1 MFITNKE
8 IAKEVLV
15 KIKFLTKK
23 QKDELLE
30 LLLNCEETN
39 YWFEE

>member
-1 MFITNKE
+1 MIITNKE
-8 IAKEVLV
+8 IATEVLV
-15 KIKFLTKK
+15 KIKLLTKK

-39 YWFEE
+39 YWFDE

>member
-1 MFITNKE
+1 MIVTNKE
-8 IAKEVLV
+8 IATEVLV
-15 KIKFLTKK
+15 KIKLLTKK

-39 YWFEE
+39 YWFDE